1 MRKAMGL
8 AKKGLGWVNPN
19 PMVGAVLVKDGRIIG
34 KGYHEYFGGPHAEV
48 NAINNSSESVE
59 GATLYVT
66 LEPCTHQGKTPPCA
80 PLIMEKGIG
89 RVVIGMADPNPKV
102 KGKGIDFLLSKGIV
116 VQSGLLED
124 EISRINEIFLN
135 YITTSIPFTILKTA
149 MTLDGKIATI
159 TNASRWISGE
169 QSRKYVHELR
179 QKVSGLLIGV
189 DAVIYDD
196 PLLNVRRGKKKS
208 KDPLKIVADT
218 RCRIP
223 LESKALTQNPQLTI
237 LATTELAEK
246 SKLQEIRRL
255 GAQTM
260 ICPVKNNKVDL
271 VFLVHSLGVMGIDSI
286 LIEGGS
292 TLAFSALTD
301 GIVDKVV
308 SFISPKI
315 LGGKMSPTPVGGKG
329 IEKMNQAIQVSDWKI
344 KRSGEDILIEG
355 YIRNSA

>member
-19 PMVGAVLVKDGRIIG
+19 PMVGAIIVKDGRIIG
-34 KGYHEYFGGPHAEV
+34 EGYHEYFGGPHAEV
-48 NAINNSSESVE
+48 NAINKATESIE

-80 PLIMEKGIG
+80 PLIVEKRIR
-89 RVVIGMADPNPKV
+89 RVVIGMSDPNPKV
-102 KGKGIDFLLSKGIV
+102 KGTGIDFLSSKGIV
-116 VQSGLLED
+116 VQSGVLEN
-124 EISRINEIFLN
+124 EISRINEIFIKF
-135 YITTSIPFTILKTA
+135 ITTGIPFCILKTA

-169 QSRKYVHELR
+169 KSRKYVHELR
-179 QKVSGLLIGV
+179 HQVSGLLIGV
-189 DAVIYDD
+189 NTVIYDD
-196 PLLNVRRGKKKS
+196 PLLNTRRGKNKS
-208 KDPLKIVADT
+208 KDPLKIIADT

-223 LESKALTQNPQLTI
+223 LESKALTHNPQLTV
-237 LATTELAEK
+237 LATTELADK
-246 SKLQEIRRL
+246 SKLREISRL

-271 VFLVHSLGVMGIDSI
+271 AFLVHSLGIMGIDSI

-301 GIVDKVV
+301 GIVDKVT

-315 LGGKMSPTPVGGKG
+315 LGGRMAPTPVGGEG
-329 IEKMNQAIQVSDWKI
+329 IEKMNQAIRISDWKI
-344 KRSGEDILIEG
+344 RRSGEDILIEG
-355 YIRNSA
+355 YIINS